1 MQNPMRNIPV
11 ITRAIFLTCIFVLFV
26 FLAGCAKDV
35 GNDKVVQIAQTVR
48 VSANFLTVQGIGLL
62 ERYEPR
68 EVEAT
73 KSDLGAIVDVAKKYA
88 DGKVTVGD
96 VVSTITIVLDRLNER
111 FELVEADG
119 VSVILAT
126 ISALGQIVEIYF
138 VEADLPQE
146 AGIYLNSFAIGIQ
159 DGLNEL
165 AD

>member
-1 MQNPMRNIPV
+1 MQNPISNIPV
-11 ITRAIFLTCIFVLFV
+11 ITRAVFVTCIFVLFI

-35 GNDKVVQIAQTVR
+35 GQDKVIQIAQTVR

-62 ERYEPR
+62 ERYAPEQ
-68 EVEAT
+68 VGSTVA
-73 KSDLGAIVDVAKKYA
+73 DLNSIVDVAKKYV
-88 DGKVTVGD
+88 DNKVTVGD
-96 VVSTITIVLDRLNER
+96 VVSTVTIVLDRLNER

>member
-1 MQNPMRNIPV
+1 MQNPLSTLPV
-11 ITRAIFLTCIFVLFV
+11 IMRATFIVAV
-26 FLAGCAKDV
+26 FIAFGLIAGCAKDV
-35 GNDKVVQIAQTVR
+35 GQDKVIQIAQTVR
-48 VSANFLTVQGIGLL
+48 VSANFLTVQGIDLL
-62 ERYEPR
+62 ERYEPGH
-68 EVEAT
+68 VEAT

-96 VVSTITIVLDRLNER
+96 VVSTITIVLDRLNDR

-126 ISALGQIVEIYF
+126 ISALGQVVEIYF

>member
-1 MQNPMRNIPV
+1 MQNPLSTLPV
-11 ITRAIFLTCIFVLFV
+11 IMRATFIVAV
-26 FLAGCAKDV
+26 FIAFGFITGCAKDV
-35 GNDKVVQIAQTVR
+35 GQDKVVQIAQTVR
-48 VSANFLTVQGIGLL
+48 VSANFLTVQGLGLL
-62 ERYEPR
+62 ERYEP
-68 EVEAT
+68 EQVEAT
-73 KSDLGAIVDVAKKYA
+73 KADLGSIVDVAKKYA

-96 VVSTITIVLDRLNER
+96 VVSTVTIVLDRLNDR